1 MPGGLIE
8 VGAAADLAVVDLD
21 APHLVPRH
29 DIVSHLVYA
38 ASGRDVRH
46 TICDGQVLM
55 EDRHIP
61 GMDVAAVCATAEAQ
75 ARELVEMAR

>member
-1 MPGGLIE
+1 DMFGEMRDAAMIGKLASGDAAAMDAPSVLEIATVGGAAALGMPGGLIE

-38 ASGRDVRH
+38 
-46 TICDGQVLM
+46 
-55 EDRHIP
+55 
-61 GMDVAAVCATAEAQ
+61 
-75 ARELVEMAR
+75 